1 MVKEIETN
9 TTLNNQK
16 VGIQEVPQFEQD
28 IKDVQ
33 RQTAEALIDCAIDPQ
48 IGNAI
53 VTLLPA
59 QS

>member
-9 TTLNNQK
+9 TSLNSQK

-48 IGNAI
+48 IGNVIA
-53 VTLLPA
+53 TLLPA
-59 QS
+59 

>member
-9 TTLNNQK
+9 TNLNSQK
-16 VGIQEVPQFEQD
+16 VGIQEVPQFEQE

-48 IGNAI
+48 LGNVIA
-53 VTLLPA
+53 TLLPV
-59 QS
+59 

>member
-9 TTLNNQK
+9 TNLNSLK
-16 VGIQEVPQFEQD
+16 VGIQEVPQFEQE

-48 IGNAI
+48 LGNVIA
-53 VTLLPA
+53 TLLPV
-59 QS
+59 